1 MMKPGET
8 DRWPRPGTP
17 PPTGP
22 ARVWIEVELAIAQGR
37 LERLLKEGV
46 PPPPPTGKVDADD

>member
-1 MMKPGET
+1 MMKPGEV
-8 DRWPRPGTP
+8 DKWPRPGTP
-17 PPTGP
+17 PPSGP

-46 PPPPPTGKVDADD
+46 PPPPPTDK